1 MRKYFF
7 SHSKL
12 ITIYSPLFSV
22 VIVFLLR
29 QTNPGGDLFS
39 QINLSV
45 FCGFAF
51 GFFVIFARKKSGLEK
66 GIKRHLHSLLT
77 VQLIIFIS
85 LQFSLVNIDRSRS
98 FYVLSWANQEK
109 VFDSKQGITLVG
121 VQSPEILNLS
131 AIRFR
136 LDEQI
141 KKNLLKVERGQ
152 IKPTLPGKF
161 MILIAD
167 GLANLFNLENW
178 KLNKK

>member
-1 MRKYFF
+1 
-7 SHSKL
+7 
-12 ITIYSPLFSV
+12 
-22 VIVFLLR
+22 
-29 QTNPGGDLFS
+29 
-39 QINLSV
+39 
-45 FCGFAF
+45 
-51 GFFVIFARKKSGLEK
+51 
-66 GIKRHLHSLLT
+66 
-77 VQLIIFIS
+77 
-85 LQFSLVNIDRSRS
+85 
-98 FYVLSWANQEK
+98 
-109 VFDSKQGITLVG
+109 